1 MLGVRRYADE
11 FGYFCV
17 ALYGLREGA
26 AESSLYLDQEVSIFS
41 AEAPLKIRFQLMP
54 MDDKPIFSGNLGC
67 R

>member
-1 MLGVRRYADE
+1 
-11 FGYFCV
+11 
-17 ALYGLREGA
+17 LRERA